1 MSNRVRL
8 RVRLVARADL
18 RFSPAGVAVLQVALK
33 HEGAVAEA
41 GIERQLDFELDAIAV
56 GDAAQRLHRQALG
69 TDLDVEG
76 FLAPRSRRSRN
87 LILHITEFKTI

>member
-18 RFSPAGVAVLQVALK
+18 RFSPAGVPVLQAALNYQ
-33 HEGAVAEA
+33 GAVAEA
-41 GIERQLDFELDAIAV
+41 DIERQLDFEMDAIAL
-56 GDAAQRLHRQALG
+56 GDTAQRLDRQALG
-69 TDLDVEG
+69 ADLDVEG

-87 LILHITEFKTI
+87 LILHITEFKAI